1 MTIWPARLSKD
12 GTKVLCG
19 RTVDGRQ
26 NCTEVL
32 AVIQYGA
39 PWGASVLFHGFYEE
53 PRPQEPGEP
62 IYGGPTY
69 LRIGTYAAKKLAHGQ
84 TPKRYTVARPGSRP
98 DATAT
103 RQNTRHAPGP
113 LRDTRRDT
121 KRDRFDRN
129 FPVV

>member
-53 PRPQEPGEP
+53 ARPQEPGEP

-84 TPKRYTVARPGSRP
+84 TPKRYTVARPGSS
-98 DATAT
+98 AILILALCI
-103 RQNTRHAPGP
+103 APSASLSDNRTGV
-113 LRDTRRDT
+113 R
-121 KRDRFDRN
+121 
-129 FPVV
+129 